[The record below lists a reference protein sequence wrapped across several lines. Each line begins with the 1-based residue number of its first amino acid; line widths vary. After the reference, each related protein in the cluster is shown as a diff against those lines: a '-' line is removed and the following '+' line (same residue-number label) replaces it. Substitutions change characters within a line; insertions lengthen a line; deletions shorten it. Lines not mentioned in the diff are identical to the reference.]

1 MFLTANGSHP
11 SKLASRLL
19 VLTTGV
25 MLVLATVPA
34 FAQDRYEL
42 TGDQWQQAASH
53 DPASPEGQLQAI
65 RKLMA
70 QDQYKDAQHRATDWI
85 ETYPN
90 HPMLVEAYL
99 LRADARTGR
108 RHYYKA
114 LFDYEYLIR
123 TFPASEQYQTALER
137 EYEIAR
143 LFVEGMKRR
152 LWGMRILPAQGE
164 GEELLVRIQERS
176 PGSELGEKAS
186 LLLGDYYFAQ
196 SRMYEAATAYDLFL
210 INYPLSSHR
219 EGVMLRMI
227 QASLATFKG
236 PEFDS
241 KGLLDAAER
250 IRQYQREYPAAAER
264 IGAGAILVRIDESL
278 ALKSYS
284 TGQWFEDRG
293 RTVSAVTLYQR
304 VVRDHPQTAAA
315 RQALASLES
324 LGALAS
330 SSSTPA
336 GPEGSDTLIAPQA
349 EDMQ

>member
-1 MFLTANGSHP
+1 MFLTAKGWNQRNRTP
-11 SKLASRLL
+11 ALL
-19 VLTTGV
+19 SLTAGV
-25 MLVLATVPA
+25 VIAACTLPA
-34 FAQDRYEL
+34 IAQERYEL
-42 TGDQWQQAASH
+42 AGDQWQQAASY
-53 DPASPEGQLQAI
+53 DPASPEGKLQAI
-65 RKLMA
+65 RKLLA
-70 QDQYKDAQHRATDWI
+70 QDHYKTAQAQATEWI

-90 HPMLVEAYL
+90 HPMLVEAFL

-108 RHYYKA
+108 RDYYKA

-143 LFVEGMKRR
+143 LFVEGMRRR

-196 SRMYEAATAYDLFL
+196 SRMSEAATAYDLFL
-210 INYPLSSHR
+210 LNYPQSSHR
-219 EGVMLRMI
+219 EGVLLRMI

-264 IGAGAILVRIDESL
+264 IGAGAILVRIDESQ
-278 ALKSYS
+278 ALKAYS

-293 RTVSAVTLYQR
+293 RTLSAITLYQR

-330 SSSTPA
+330 ASPAPA
-336 GPEGSDTLIAPQA
+336 GPADDSLIDPQA
-349 EDMQ
+349 KDMQ